1 MVIHAWSKN
10 WHCLGKIAQIYL
22 PYLPLC
28 GFTWHP
34 LHEFQSLNC
43 QRDFEWRHALSIQIR
58 GRLVVGGG
66 SDYQHLLPFCILLTY
81 LPPDSVRPR
90 ALLVI
95 GAQKEWTLS
104 NQQREGTYIQILYL
118 FQFLKNMLWNIL
130 SVGKVWCEICHSP
143 DQFPGTQFD
152 PVSPLRKYVR
162 SSEEPLGWIDTDFTV
177 EKILGLYW

>member
-10 WHCLGKIAQIYL
+10 WHRLGKIAQL
-22 PYLPLC
+22 YLPLC
-28 GFTWHP
+28 GFTWYP

-58 GRLVVGGG
+58 GRLVGGWWWWVRL
-66 SDYQHLLPFCILLTY
+66 SAFASILHFAH
-81 LPPDSVRPR
+81 LPPDSTRPR

-118 FQFLKNMLWNIL
+118 FQFLKNSLWNIL